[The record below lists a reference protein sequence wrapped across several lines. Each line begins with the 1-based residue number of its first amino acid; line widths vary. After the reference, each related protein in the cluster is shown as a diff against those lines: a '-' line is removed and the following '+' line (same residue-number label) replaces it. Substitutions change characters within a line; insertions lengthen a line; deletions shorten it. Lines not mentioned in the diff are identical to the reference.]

1 MARAGGKDSLKPPVF
16 EEDFA
21 PSLRPTDD
29 LVLQLDGFEGPIDL
43 LLTLARD
50 QKVDLKRISILA
62 LAEQYLSF
70 IERARQMQLEI
81 AADYLVMAAWLA
93 YLKSRLLIP
102 VKEDAEG
109 EEDPAELAA
118 RLAFQLRRLEAMQG
132 AARALGAQPRLGH
145 DFFARGM
152 PEAVVVDR
160 RPIYDVSLF
169 ELLKAYAGV
178 RNREQISLLRIAP
191 TQLYSMDRAMERL
204 RRLVGDT
211 ADWMTLEGFLP
222 EDLRDPL
229 VRRSAV
235 AATFLASLEL
245 AREGLVDIRQGGLFA
260 PIYLKRREGGSEGP

>member
-1 MARAGGKDSLKPPVF
+1 MTGELGHVPDGKPEF
-16 EEDFA
+16 EEDVA
-21 PSLRPTDD
+21 LPLRPSDA

-62 LAEQYLSF
+62 LAEQYLTF

-81 AADYLVMAAWLA
+81 AADYMVMAAWLA

-102 VKEDAEG
+102 VQEDAED

-118 RLAFQLRRLEAMQG
+118 RLAFQLRRLEGMQN
-132 AARALGAQPRLGH
+132 AAKALGARPRLGH

-152 PEAVVVDR
+152 PEAVTIDR
-160 RPIYDVSLF
+160 RPIYQVSLF
-169 ELLKAYAGV
+169 DLLKAYASV
-178 RNREQISLLRIAP
+178 KQREQISTLRIVP
-191 TQLYSMDRAMERL
+191 TQLYSMDRAIERL

-211 ADWMTLEGFLP
+211 PEWSTMEGFLP
-222 EDLRDPL
+222 ENLRDPL
-229 VRRSAV
+229 VRRSAM

-245 AREGLVDIRQGGLFA
+245 AREGVLDIRQSGQFA
-260 PIYLKRREGGSEGP
+260 PIFLKRRNESEPV

>member
-1 MARAGGKDSLKPPVF
+1 MQQEPRSAKPEF
-16 EEDFA
+16 EEDAA
-21 PSLRPTDD
+21 PIAVPADD

-62 LAEQYLSF
+62 LAEQYLGF
-70 IERARQMQLEI
+70 IERARVLKLEI

-102 VKEDAEG
+102 VQEDAED

-118 RLAFQLRRLEAMQG
+118 RLAFQLRRLEAMQN
-132 AARALGAQPRLGH
+132 AAKALGERPRLGH

-152 PEAVVVDR
+152 PEPISIDR
-160 RPIYDVSLF
+160 KPIYQVSLF
-169 ELLKAYAGV
+169 DLLKAYAAV
-178 RNREQISLLRIAP
+178 KQREHISTLRIMP
-191 TQLYSMDRAMERL
+191 TQLYSMDRAIERL
-204 RRLVGDT
+204 RNLVGGT
-211 ADWMTLEGFLP
+211 PEWAVLEGFLP
-222 EDLRDPL
+222 DNLRDPL

-245 AREGLVDIRQGGLFA
+245 AREGVLDIRQTGLFA
-260 PIYLKRREGGSEGP
+260 PIFVKRRAESDGDGTL